1 MTELLR
7 PMLACKTPTEEE
19 FRKLNYPMILSPK
32 VDGVRAI
39 NYRGCLRSRSMKLIP
54 NEFVQNVFGQ
64 DWLDGLDG
72 ELVVGNP
79 WDKNLM
85 QNTMNVMSF
94 NNVPAV
100 SFYIFDD
107 FSEYNK
113 GYANRLINAKERIS
127 ACHREGITTIHA
139 LPHHVVLSYD
149 DVLHWEAYYLELGY
163 EGVML
168 RSLDGPYKQGRSTLR
183 EQYLIKVKRFTDS
196 EAVVIGFK
204 PLMRNHNEQFRDERG
219 YAKRATVS
227 SNKTADAQLG
237 AFIVRCLETGEEFN
251 VGSGYT
257 EAQRVQYWEDRQRY
271 IGQILKYKSF
281 KVTGVL
287 DKPRFPIFLGFR
299 SPEDM

>member
-1 MTELLR
+1 MELLR

-39 NYRGCLRSRSMKLIP
+39 NYRGFLRSRSMKLIP
-54 NEFVQNVFGQ
+54 NEYVQGLFGECE
-64 DWLDGLDG
+64 GLDG

-85 QNTMNVMSF
+85 QNTMNVMSYTDF
-94 NNVPAV
+94 ADVH
-100 SFYIFDD
+100 FYVFDD
-107 FSEYNK
+107 FHVKE
-113 GYANRLINAKERIS
+113 GYGNRLINARKRVVAYEDPRIHIL
-127 ACHREGITTIHA
+127 A
-139 LPHHVVLSYD
+139 HHIVTSYEEVLQ
-149 DVLHWEAYYLELGY
+149 WEAHYLELGY

-227 SNKTADAQLG
+227 ANKTADAQLG

-251 VGSGYT
+251 VGSGFT
-257 EAQRVQYWEDRQRY
+257 EAQRVQFWANRQQY
-271 IGQILKYKSF
+271 IGHILKYKSF

>member
-19 FRKLNYPMILSPK
+19 FRRLNYPMILSPK

-54 NEFVQNVFGQ
+54 NEHVQNLFGREE
-64 DWLDGLDG
+64 LEGLDG

-85 QNTMNVMSF
+85 QNTMNVMSY
-94 NNVPAV
+94 NDVPDV
-100 SFYIFDD
+100 RFYVFDR
-107 FSEYNK
+107 FGSNI
-113 GYANRLINAKERIS
+113 YAKRFIDLMEF
-127 ACHREGITTIHA
+127 
-139 LPHHVVLSYD
+139 LPTLRQDPVKILFMPYQIVQSYD
-149 DVLHWEAYYLELGY
+149 DVLEREAHYLEQGY

-227 SNKTADAQLG
+227 ANKTADAQLG

-251 VGSGYT
+251 VGSGFT
-257 EAQRVQYWEDRQRY
+257 EAQRVQFWADRQQYVGR
-271 IGQILKYKSF
+271 ILKYKSF
-281 KVTGVL
+281 KVTGV
-287 DKPRFPIFLGFR
+287 KTAPRFPIFLGFR

>member
-54 NEFVQNVFGQ
+54 NEHVQNLFG
-64 DWLDGLDG
+64 DERLEGLDG

-85 QNTMNVMSF
+85 QNTMNVMSY
-94 NNVPAV
+94 NECPKV
-100 SFYIFDD
+100 SFFIFDQ
-107 FSEYNK
+107 FSS
-113 GYANRLINAKERIS
+113 GPYAERLLNARSRVHKFD
-127 ACHREGITTIHA
+127 TIHLQI
-139 LPHHVVLSYD
+139 LPHHVVNNYD
-149 DVLHWEAYYLELGY
+149 EVLYKEAAYLEQGY

-168 RSLDGPYKQGRSTLR
+168 RSVGGPYKQGRSTLR
-183 EQYLIKVKRFTDS
+183 EQYLIKVKRFTDA
-196 EAVVIGFK
+196 EAVVIGFA
-204 PLMRNHNEQFRDERG
+204 PLMRNNNEQFRDERG

-227 SNKTADAQLG
+227 ANKTADALLG
-237 AFIVRCLETGEEFN
+237 KFIVRCLETGQEFG
-251 VGSGYT
+251 VGSGFT
-257 EAQRVQYWEDRQRY
+257 EAARREFWERRHDL
-271 IGQILKYKSF
+271 IGKIIKYKSF